1 DFRQVLKEKPRPM
14 KTCSEGPVMINR
26 KRVNP
31 SLDIGEILQ
40 KKRGHIGINL
50 RALGNRQ
57 IGTRATPRS
66 LAFLTPCRLGE
77 LAQDKTV
84 SDIPSNARQL
94 GNAIG
99 HTCGKVRKWS
109 SHAISSEVSH
119 HLY

>member
-1 DFRQVLKEKPRPM
+1 MKILQIIARPFSACFLGQNFRSDEAGAASMDFRQGLKEKPRPM

-66 LAFLTPCRLGE
+66 LAFLTPCRLG
-77 LAQDKTV
+77 
-84 SDIPSNARQL
+84 
-94 GNAIG
+94 
-99 HTCGKVRKWS
+99 
-109 SHAISSEVSH
+109 
-119 HLY
+119 